1 MGNLFGNFFVKDK
14 ANRVNPYVTERGKEP
29 NNCKGNGVKNNGVMP
44 GGEEEAI
51 KYVNGNTKQNC
62 CTIKGD
68 QVTKWSLSSPSSE
81 TNKVKLMTAESGITF
96 LCHKDLK
103 YE

>member
-1 MGNLFGNFFVKDK
+1 MNAWDETDREDPYIWQTSK
-14 ANRVNPYVTERGKEP
+14 APS
-29 NNCKGNGVKNNGVMP
+29 NCSKNGDVP
-44 GGEEEAI
+44 GGEEVAK

-62 CTIKGD
+62 CTIKGN

-81 TNKVKLMTAESGITF
+81 TNKVKLMTADSGITF

-103 YE
+103 LE